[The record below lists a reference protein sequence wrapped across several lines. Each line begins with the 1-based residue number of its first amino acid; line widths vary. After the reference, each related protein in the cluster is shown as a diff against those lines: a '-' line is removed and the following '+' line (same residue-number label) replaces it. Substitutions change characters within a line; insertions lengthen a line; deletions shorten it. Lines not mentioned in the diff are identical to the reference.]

1 MSNLSLASLL
11 KTRQTLVVVLA
22 FGLFAM
28 AARGMLDPDIWW
40 HLRTGQLI
48 VHSHHLFH
56 ADPYS
61 FTRSGQPWVN
71 HEWLFDVLAFALF
84 RVAGAGAL
92 IFAFALIT
100 SSTFLLVFSRC
111 PGRPFR
117 LCASSGNESVQAQ
130 YSLVCFRLRRF
141 YFQLCLSPYR
151 FFSCFPS
158 LIVRIWFV
166 ETFSSFSVTPP
177 GHRTSM
183 MSALLAPA
191 SPKCNRKS
199 L

>member
-61 FTRSGQPWVN
+61 FTRSGQPWVY
-71 HEWLFDVLAFALF
+71 HEWLFDLLAFSIFCVSGVGTLF
-84 RVAGAGAL
+84 
-92 IFAFALIT
+92 FAFH
-100 SSTFLLVFSRC
+100 
-111 PGRPFR
+111 
-117 LCASSGNESVQAQ
+117 
-130 YSLVCFRLRRF
+130 
-141 YFQLCLSPYR
+141 
-151 FFSCFPS
+151 FF
-158 LIVRIWFV
+158 
-166 ETFSSFSVTPP
+166 TFS
-177 GHRTSM
+177 
-183 MSALLAPA
+183 
-191 SPKCNRKS
+191 
-199 L
+199 